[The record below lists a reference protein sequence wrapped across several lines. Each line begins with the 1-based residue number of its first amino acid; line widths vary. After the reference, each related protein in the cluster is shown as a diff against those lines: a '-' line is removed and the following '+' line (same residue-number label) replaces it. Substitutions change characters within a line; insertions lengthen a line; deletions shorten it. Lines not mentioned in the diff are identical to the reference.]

1 MKILV
6 AEDDRVSRLLM
17 QRTLTKFGYEVVLA
31 EDGRQAAEILSQ
43 SDAPRLALI
52 DWMMPELDGLSLCR
66 EVRGQHRDTPY
77 VYIILLTSKQSSEDV
92 VAGLEAGADD
102 YLTKPCQMAELRARL
117 HTGHRIISLEDRLVK
132 ARDEMRYRAT
142 HDALTA
148 LWNRGSILSLVRS
161 ELQRGARE
169 RRPVS
174 LLLCDVDHF
183 KSVND
188 NYGHVIGDRV
198 LEEVAKRL
206 KHEVRGYDAVGRYGG
221 EEFLIVLSDC
231 DMTGLK
237 VRAETL
243 RRAIADA
250 SLLIDGHEVPVTISI
265 GGTTCEKPVVD
276 LPLERLL
283 TEADTALYQAKSQGR
298 NRTMFA
304 FSGSPEMIRPIP
316 ISA

>member
-31 EDGRQAAEILSQ
+31 EDGRQAVEILSQ
-43 SDAPRLALI
+43 HDAPRLALI
-52 DWMMPELDGLSLCR
+52 DWMMPELDGPSLCR
-66 EVRGQHRDTPY
+66 EMRAQHRDTPY

-117 HTGHRIISLEDRLVK
+117 HTGHRILSLEDRLVK
-132 ARDEMRYRAT
+132 AREEMRYRAT
-142 HDALTA
+142 HDALTGI
-148 LWNRGSILSLVRS
+148 WNRASILSLVRS

-169 RRPVS
+169 LRPVS

-188 NYGHVIGDRV
+188 NYGHIIGDQI
-198 LEEVAKRL
+198 LEEVAKRF
-206 KHEVRGYDAVGRYGG
+206 KDEVRGYDAVGRYGG

-231 DMTGLK
+231 DTASLE
-237 VRAETL
+237 VRAEAL
-243 RRAIADA
+243 RRSIAD
-250 SLLIDGHEVPVTISI
+250 SPLLIDDLVISITISI
-265 GGTTCEKPVVD
+265 GGTTCGKAAVD
-276 LPLERLL
+276 LPLELIL
-283 TEADTALYQAKSQGR
+283 AEADTALYQAKARGR
-298 NRTMFA
+298 NRSVFA
-304 FSGSPEMIRPIP
+304 SNGTSQATGP
-316 ISA
+316 ISISA